1 MTDLDAF
8 LIGMAYLDAPAD
20 VREQVAQFLAA
31 QGAYAIGVARE
42 LIRDVAIS
50 RTPTVVDISRLTS
63 RRTA

>member
-1 MTDLDAF
+1 
-8 LIGMAYLDAPAD
+8 MAYLDAPAD